1 METMIEVLVGQGPL
15 VTALVIALIYQS
27 RSVDKLVRKLDEER
41 RDRLLKLEQRA
52 DDCENDRNLMRG
64 EMLQMKQNFYGGAG
78 CLQNDLQERMRK
90 H

>member
-1 METMIEVLVGQGPL
+1 METMLEVLVGQGPL

-41 RDRLLKLEQRA
+41 QDRLLKLEKRA
-52 DDCENDRNLMRG
+52 DDCESDRNLMRG
-64 EMLQMKQNFYGGAG
+64 EMLQMKQSFYGGA
-78 CLQNDLQERMRK
+78 LQSDLQERMRK